1 MDASPE
7 RGRALLSVLVAAA
20 TIVVIVGVAVIPFLS
35 PIWVGFEQDRSGA
48 AALTGFSP
56 EQVHAVT
63 DDVLHD
69 LIVGP
74 PAFAQTVAGTP
85 VFDERE
91 RVHLVEVR
99 TVFIAF
105 GAVVVLGALTLANA
119 RLLSH
124 GARWYRRAAGA
135 GALVLAGA
143 VVLGGIVVALAFEQA
158 FELFHSVFFA
168 AGTYTFDPTTERLV
182 QFFPSQF
189 WEETSLAVGV
199 LILAISGVVA
209 WWGLSSRDTS

>member
-1 MDASPE
+1 MQAPPE
-7 RGRALLSVLVAAA
+7 RARALLSVLVAAA
-20 TIVVIVGVAVIPFLS
+20 TIVVIVGVSVIPFLS
-35 PIWVGFEQDRSGA
+35 PVWVAFEQDRSGA

-63 DDVLHD
+63 DDILHD

-74 PAFAQTVAGTP
+74 PDFAQTVAGTP
-85 VFDERE
+85 VFGERE
-91 RVHLVEVR
+91 RAHLVEVR

-105 GAVVVLGALTLANA
+105 GAIVVLGALTLANA

-124 GARWYRRAAGA
+124 GADWFRRAVGA
-135 GALVLAGA
+135 GALVLAGV

-158 FELFHSVFFA
+158 FELFHSLFFA
-168 AGTYTFDPTTERLV
+168 SGTYTFDPTTERLV

-189 WEETSLAVGV
+189 WEESSLAVGV
-199 LILAISGVVA
+199 VILAISGVVA
-209 WWGLSSRDTS
+209 GWGLGSRDTT

>member
-1 MDASPE
+1 MHASPE
-7 RGRALLSVLVAAA
+7 RARALLSVLVAVA
-20 TIVVIVGVAVIPFLS
+20 TIVVIIGVSVIPFLS

-56 EQVHAVT
+56 DQVHAVT

-69 LIVGP
+69 LILGP
-74 PAFAQTVAGTP
+74 PAFAQTVAGKP
-85 VFDERE
+85 VFSDRE
-91 RVHLVEVR
+91 RAHLVEVR

-105 GAVVVLGALTLANA
+105 GAIVLLGALTLANA
-119 RLLSH
+119 RLMSH
-124 GARWYRRAAGA
+124 GAAWCRRAVGT

-158 FELFHSVFFA
+158 FELFHSLFFA
-168 AGTYTFDPTTERLV
+168 SGTYTFDPTTERLV
-182 QFFPSQF
+182 QLFPSQF

-199 LILAISGVVA
+199 VILAISGVVA
-209 WWGLSSRDTS
+209 WWGLSSRDSE